1 MATRLTTTLL
11 LVILTAAAGAQGA
24 LAELGFTETAARTF
38 LLNEI
43 KGPSLDRQSAIA
55 AAGIAALLKIPPARR
70 AAVVTALFAWARA
83 YTRSTAFTAAY
94 AQPRKDAGA
103 DVPNTVTIEEEVQ
116 IRIVA
121 TLSELESQKKEAAGL
136 PPDMAKKM
144 LAAIKQIEDNARSP
158 AMANAHRMAIEA
170 ERASQGQRDAELALK
185 LPANPE
191 ALFARRL
198 REFLDATRE
207 VNFAARTMSLNGGAD
222 GIVFLDRDDRK
233 RNWMWQIAVIAGP
246 EATAA
251 ARTAA
256 AGWVKESQ

>member
-1 MATRLTTTLL
+1 M
-11 LVILTAAAGAQGA
+11 LTAAAGAQGA
-24 LAELGFTETAARTF
+24 LAELGLTETAARN
-38 LLNEI
+38 LILDEI
-43 KGPSLDRQSAIA
+43 KSPSPDRQGAIA
-55 AAGIAALLKIPPARR
+55 VAGIAALLKIPPARR
-70 AAVVTALFAWARA
+70 GAAVTALFAWTRA

-94 AQPRKDAGA
+94 AQHRNDVGA
-103 DVPNTVTIEEEVQ
+103 DVSNTPTIEEEVQ
-116 IRIVA
+116 VRIAA

-144 LAAIKQIEDNARSP
+144 LAAIKQIEDNVRSP
-158 AMANAHRMAIEA
+158 STANAHRMAIDA
-170 ERASQGQRDAELALK
+170 ERASQGQPDSELALK

-207 VNFAARTMSLNGGAD
+207 VNFAARTMSLNGSSD

-233 RNWMWQIAVIAGP
+233 RNWMWQLAVIAGP

-251 ARTAA
+251 ARSAA
-256 AGWVKESQ
+256 AAWVKENQ